1 MTQKLT
7 FTGHETFHCRHF
19 WLKKGY
25 DFQKASQKRAAS
37 TVDTAQATVE
47 EAILQLGVGKNM
59 VQAIN
64 FWMKAFSV
72 RDTDNQLTE
81 LADRLLSDN
90 GYDPYLEDT
99 ASLWLLQYHL
109 VKQEVASIF
118 ALVFKEFRKTRIDGQ
133 FTVQQLLQY
142 LLKVSQQT
150 GTPVKESTLRND
162 IKVFLKSYY
171 LGQSGQ
177 KDIEDNLNALLLEL
191 NLLQAV
197 ESKELKEGTYYQLN
211 VGERADIPEAVFL
224 YAILDQFPGEVS
236 LSFDMIKEGV
246 ADAFAC
252 SDEGLEIKLQQIAN
266 LFTFATYKE
275 DGGRK
280 ELQFKSSPSKWK
292 ILDAYY
298 HH

>member
-1 MTQKLT
+1 MQRLT

-25 DFQKASQKRAAS
+25 DFNKTYQKA
-37 TVDTAQATVE
+37 ATE
-47 EAILQLGVGKNM
+47 EAILELGVGKNM

-64 FWMKAFSV
+64 FWMKAFAIK
-72 RDTDNQLTE
+72 DTNNQLTE
-81 LADRLLSDN
+81 LADRLLSDT

-118 ALVFKEFRKTRIDGQ
+118 SLVFKDFRKTRIEGQ
-133 FTVQQLLQY
+133 FTTQQLLQY
-142 LLKVSQQT
+142 LLRTSQQA
-150 GTPVKESTLRND
+150 GVSVKEATIKND
-162 IKVFLKSYY
+162 IKVFLKSYC
-171 LGQSGQ
+171 LGQSAQ
-177 KDIEDNLNALLLEL
+177 RDLEDNLTSLLLEL
-191 NLLQAV
+191 NLLQRV
-197 ESKELKEGTYYQLN
+197 DGKNLKEGGYYQLN
-211 VGERADIPEAVFL
+211 IGERDDIPKEVFL
-224 YAILDQFPGEVS
+224 YAIVDQFPDDIS
-236 LSFDMIKEGV
+236 LSFEMIKERV

-252 SDEGLEIKLQQIAN
+252 SDEGLEMKIQEIADS
-266 LFTFATYKE
+266 FTFATYKE

-280 ELQFKSSPSKWK
+280 ELQFKSQPSKWE